1 MRVTS
6 LRSPRATISA
16 VFVCAILSPAAA
28 RAEPDAQA
36 PVSPD
41 ESILGTVEVD
51 GSGGASLPPL
61 PKLAIVPLLS
71 TSNADTLV
79 SVVAR
84 RDLELSGQF
93 QVLAPA
99 DAPSGPF
106 TRALPL
112 DLAAFGDKGAEYVLR
127 VFSQAET
134 GTTQLVG
141 EAYLAPKVAALASA
155 SEPRA
160 EPRPAYRGVVDVRN
174 GDVRRAA
181 HELVDLVLG
190 ALTGRPGGFAS
201 QLTYAR
207 RVGRWQRAYVVDAD
221 GFNLH
226 ASGPERVTVTSPSFG
241 AQGLL
246 YYSVSVDYAPFA
258 LAAGSAGTRLPV
270 LLPGSLMGIAFS
282 ADGAR
287 ASFTTMT
294 GGRSSLWTL
303 DGSSFRR
310 VDAAPLANHPAIG
323 PLGKVAYVGGTPV
336 QRVYVD
342 GKPISPAGLMASSP
356 VFCDGPDGL
365 VVAFSV
371 AVAGGTDIVAMDTA
385 GGRIRRLTQ
394 KRGSSSDPACSPDG
408 RILAFFS
415 DTKNAKTSGLYMMP
429 IARPWLAKKIG
440 DEIGRSL
447 SWSRAAR

>member
-1 MRVTS
+1 MTPPRSSRVAIAGAFVVAFVS
-6 LRSPRATISA
+6 SAT
-16 VFVCAILSPAAA
+16 A
-28 RAEPDAQA
+28 RAQPGAA
-36 PVSPD
+36 TPASPD
-41 ESILGTVEVD
+41 DSILGTVEVD

-71 TSNADTLV
+71 TVNADTLV
-79 SVVAR
+79 SVVVR

-93 QVLAPA
+93 EVLAAA

-112 DLAAFGDKGAEYVLR
+112 DLAAFGEKGAEYVLR
-127 VFSQAET
+127 VFSQVEA

-141 EAYLAPKVAALASA
+141 EAYLAPKVAALDSV
-155 SEPRA
+155 SKPRA
-160 EPRPAYRGVVDVRN
+160 EPKPAYRGVVDARN

-201 QLTYAR
+201 QLTYTR

-226 ASGPERVTVTSPSFG
+226 ASGPEQVTVTSPSFG
-241 AQGLL
+241 VQGLL

-270 LLPGSLMGIAFS
+270 LLPGSLMGVAFS
-282 ADGAR
+282 ADGAT
-287 ASFTTMT
+287 AAFTTMT

-303 DGSSFRR
+303 DATSFRR
-310 VDAAPLANHPAIG
+310 VDAAPLANHPAVG
-323 PLGKVAYVGGTPV
+323 PLGRVAYVGGTPV

-342 GKPISPAGLMASSP
+342 GKPISPAGLMASAP

-371 AVAGGTDIVAMDTA
+371 AVGGRTDIVAMDTA

-394 KRGSSSDPACSPDG
+394 KQGSTSDPACSPDG
-408 RILAFFS
+408 RIVAFFS
-415 DTKNAKTSGLYMMP
+415 DTKEAKTSGLYMMP

-440 DEIGRSL
+440 DEVGRSL